1 MNFID
6 LLRREATVRFGFYV
20 CVAVVLAL
28 SDMTIVIIINHVLM
42 QDDIA
47 TVPLWHIG
55 VFALLVATR
64 KYTQEHLIRVGG
76 NEIMRIIHSVRVRI
90 IDKVRRVDV
99 KSMELTDQS
108 SLLIG
113 TIANVSSIGYLSFYV
128 PLLFKCIIQ
137 ILFLLIYIYFISATQ
152 FVVAAV
158 AVMLIVLSFW
168 EGTTKIQASMKE
180 MQASDEAFLSTASE
194 MMEGF
199 KEVKM
204 NRWRSDALV
213 GDITEVSAANLRANS
228 RLREDVLKDYGWSEL
243 LLACFIG
250 ALVFVEPKLIG
261 TSTQTVM
268 QVAVAAL
275 FIASLTRDAIT
286 TGTEVIILKSV
297 CGGLMAIERTIDQLR
312 SDEPAETPPLWSAFK
327 TLEFR
332 QITYDNIDAL
342 AKARFTVGPFDL
354 TIKPGE
360 IVFLTGSNGSGK
372 SSVLRLI
379 AGLYPPHRGDV
390 LVDGHALKGDQ
401 FVQYR
406 SLISCIFAEHY
417 LFHKLYGFEVDPVRA
432 KRLIGEMGL
441 TGKTELVDGTFST
454 LALSSGQ
461 RTRIAMVAALLEDRP
476 IYLFDEWAADQDPGF
491 RHRFYREILPQLK
504 AAGKAVIAITH
515 DSEYFRDCDR
525 LYDVQRGRLVEITRM
540 AVGAS
545 L

>member
-1 MNFID
+1 MIFIQ
-6 LLRREATVRFGFYV
+6 LLRREATVRLGFYSL
-20 CVAVVLAL
+20 VAIVLAL
-28 SDMTIVIIINHVLM
+28 ADMAIVIILNNVLM

-47 TVPLWHIG
+47 RVPLWHIG
-55 VFALLVATR
+55 AFALLVATR

-76 NEIMRIIHSVRVRI
+76 NEIMRIIHAVRVRI

-128 PLLFKCIIQ
+128 PLLFKCIVQ
-137 ILFLLIYIYFISATQ
+137 ISFLLIYIYFISATQ
-152 FVVAAV
+152 FVVALV
-158 AVMLIVLSFW
+158 AMLLIVLSFW
-168 EGTTKIQASMKE
+168 EGTTKIRRSMVE
-180 MQASDEAFLSTASE
+180 MQGSDKAFLSTASDL
-194 MMEGF
+194 MEGF
-199 KEVKM
+199 KEAKM
-204 NRWRSDALV
+204 NRRRSDALV
-213 GDITEVSAANLRANS
+213 GDITDVSAANLRANS

-243 LLACFIG
+243 LLACFVG
-250 ALVFVEPKLIG
+250 ALIFVEPRLIG

-275 FIASLTRDAIT
+275 FIAGLVRDAIT
-286 TGTEVIILKSV
+286 TGTEVIVLNAV
-297 CGGLMAIERTIDQLR
+297 CTSLVGIEREIDQLR
-312 SDEPAETPPLWSAFK
+312 QDEPSETPALWSSFER
-327 TLEFR
+327 LEFR

-342 AKARFTVGPFDL
+342 AKTRFTVGPFDL

-360 IVFLTGSNGSGK
+360 VVFLTGSNGSGK

-379 AGLYPPHRGDV
+379 AGLYPPHRGEV
-390 LVDGHALKGDQ
+390 LVDGHALKGDE

-417 LFHKLYGFEVDPVRA
+417 LFHKLYGFQVDPARA
-432 KRLIGEMGL
+432 DRLIDDMGL
-441 TGKTELVDGTFST
+441 RGKTALVDGRFST
-454 LALSSGQ
+454 IALSSGQ
-461 RTRIAMVAALLEDRP
+461 RTRIAMVSALLEDRP

-491 RHRFYREILPQLK
+491 RHRFYREILPGLK

-515 DSEYFRDCDR
+515 DTEYFPYCDR
-525 LYDVQRGRLVEITRM
+525 LYDVRQGCLIPIDAI